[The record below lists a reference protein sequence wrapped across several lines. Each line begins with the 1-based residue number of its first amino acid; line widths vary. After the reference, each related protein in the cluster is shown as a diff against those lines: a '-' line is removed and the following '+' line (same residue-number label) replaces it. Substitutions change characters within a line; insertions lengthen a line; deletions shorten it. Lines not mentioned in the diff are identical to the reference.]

1 MVVIDMNQFLS
12 IGFKPLFLCTALS
25 AVILIGVWGGYFNGV
40 LNGFSPVVSP
50 VLWHGHEMLFGFVGS
65 AIGGFLLTAVASWT
79 RRPAVSGSLLGWIV
93 FCWFAGRLV
102 MAFDVGLPLLF
113 RIAADSAYWF
123 MLTIVIGREVV
134 FSKNTRNYPVVAI
147 LSGFLGLSIA
157 FHFYPA
163 ESLRGCLALICVLIT
178 LIAGRIVP
186 AFTANWLKLTLGP
199 MVSTPVSFNRFD
211 RVVVVLTLPTL
222 FGWSLYPFDFRLGW
236 LLCLVSILHAIRLT
250 RWSGHKTLVEPLV
263 FALHASYGWLPVGFA
278 LLGLTA
284 IGCDVPLSAGQHA
297 LGIGAI
303 AAMIIAVASRATMGH
318 SGQAL
323 KSGRLLTTSLM
334 LIHLVAI
341 LRISAILI
349 PDFLSLSIAVWLLTF
364 SIFAYFLIQVIFF
377 PARLRDH

>member
-1 MVVIDMNQFLS
+1 
-12 IGFKPLFLCTALS
+12 
-25 AVILIGVWGGYFNGV
+25 
-40 LNGFSPVVSP
+40 
-50 VLWHGHEMLFGFVGS
+50 
-65 AIGGFLLTAVASWT
+65 
-79 RRPAVSGSLLGWIV
+79 
-93 FCWFAGRLV
+93 

-134 FSKNTRNYPVVAI
+134 LSQNTRNYPVVAI

-211 RVVVVLTLPTL
+211 RAVVVLTLPTL

-263 FALHASYGWLPVGFA
+263 FALHASYAWLPVGFA
-278 LLGLTA
+278 LLGFTA

-323 KSGRLLTTSLM
+323 KSGLLLTTSLM

-377 PARLRDH
+377 PARLRDY